1 MASAA
6 LWLAG
11 LSAVAGGM
19 GVVASGDSQVL
30 LEGAILQL
38 LGHPGLDVLVKLTA
52 VNATLLA
59 LSFSD
64 NLPSGLKGIG
74 PNASRVERHLC
85 TVNSATD
92 EVEVWCG

>member
-1 MASAA
+1 MTSAA

-11 LSAVAGGM
+11 LSAVASSM
-19 GVVASGDSQVL
+19 GVVASRDSEVL
-30 LEGAILQL
+30 LEGAILHL

-74 PNASRVERHLC
+74 ADASCVERHLC
-85 TVNSATD
+85 TVNSAID